1 LTGYGQEEDKEK
13 SLSAGFH
20 HHLVKPVDPASLIKM
35 IAIEGTQQLER
46 LSSLN

>member
-1 LTGYGQEEDKEK
+1 
-13 SLSAGFH
+13 
-20 HHLVKPVDPASLIKM
+20 VDPASLIKM